1 MSEPVKQS
9 TASFPGTVPSTGQN
23 VVVVGAG
30 SGIGRGVALLL
41 NARGA
46 SVALFDR
53 DQNST
58 LETAQLAENPTGM
71 FVPGIADVTDPASL
85 AAAFAATMH
94 AVGNVHAVINTAGIQ
109 GPLGRRAHEVELSE
123 FDATVAVNLRGALA
137 VSQMALPHMLAN
149 GYGRIAHVASI
160 AGKEGNP
167 NMIGYS
173 ATKAGLIGMVKA
185 LGKEYATDG
194 ITINALA
201 PAVIQTAFLDT
212 QPAEVISYM
221 TERIPMR
228 RTGTILECAQ
238 ILAWMV
244 SPECSFT
251 TGFTFDLS
259 GGRATY

>member
-1 MSEPVKQS
+1 M
-9 TASFPGTVPSTGQN
+9 TADPPSVTLDAGELESMAGQN

-30 SGIGRGVALLL
+30 SGIGRGTALLL

-46 SVALFDR
+46 HVALFDR
-53 DQNST
+53 DLASVSA
-58 LETAQLAENPTGM
+58 TAKLARSPENVL
-71 FVPGIADVTDPASL
+71 VPGVADVTDPASL
-85 AAAFAATMH
+85 MAAFSKTTRSL
-94 AVGNVHAVINTAGIQ
+94 GQVHAVINTAGIQ
-109 GPLGRRAHEVELSE
+109 GPLGRRAHEIDLED
-123 FDATVAVNLRGALA
+123 FDATVVVNLRGALA

-149 GYGRIAHVASI
+149 SYGRIAHVASI

-185 LGKEYATDG
+185 LGKEYAEDG

-201 PAVIQTAFLDT
+201 PAVIQTAFLDS
-212 QPAEVISYM
+212 QPESVIAYM
-221 TERIPMR
+221 TEKIPMG

-238 ILAWMV
+238 LLTWMA

>member
-1 MSEPVKQS
+1 MSAPAQQS
-9 TASFPGTVPSTGQN
+9 VEFQTMVGQN

-30 SGIGRGVALLL
+30 SGIGRGTALLL

-46 SVALFDR
+46 QVALFDR
-53 DQNST
+53 DTESVA
-58 LETAQLAENPTGM
+58 ETAQQATDPSRMLI
-71 FVPGIADVTDPASL
+71 PGIADVTDPGSL
-85 AAAFAATMH
+85 ASAFAS
-94 AVGNVHAVINTAGIQ
+94 AVDSWEVIHAVINTAGIQ
-109 GPLGRRAHEVELSE
+109 GPMGRRAHEVDLVE
-123 FDATVAVNLRGALA
+123 FDSTVAINLRGALA
-137 VSQMALPHMLAN
+137 VSQMAIPHMLAN
-149 GYGRIAHVASI
+149 GYGRVAHVASI

-201 PAVIQTAFLDT
+201 PAVIQTSFLDI
-212 QPAEVISYM
+212 QPAETIAYM
-221 TERIPMR
+221 TEKIPMR

-238 ILAWMV
+238 LLAWMV
-244 SPECSFT
+244 STECSFT